1 MLYNHAK
8 FCIAGVEM
16 PVSDV
21 IQVSGGLL
29 TTKLSFV
36 LTDKEAYLASPMA
49 RSRYEDV
56 PVRLY
61 ISKPFN
67 TIPDSISDSDY
78 ITVFDGSASLTLAYN
93 PVTRQLD
100 IGVTAR
106 PGSVAALSSVLYSE
120 LSIGLLT
127 TANTAGDVA
136 VIEPEFVNEGI
147 STTVTGTGLNNMN
160 SILFLKRLVDGKK
173 ARDISRPT
181 DILDFAVHNLL
192 TYAEARTG
200 SSNETV
206 TWCSNGFTTNSGKFV
221 EDAVQSVID
230 GTADPNLF
238 LEDIILREDL
248 SVELRKVSEEMSTN
262 YWNKLIK
269 DYTSQLMQIAEGA
282 ASLIKWQDYVPAPGF
297 LDRLKR
303 LQDEAASYTL
313 AHLRRLRKYE
323 YSSTTLTYIPFN
335 DTKVSTGRSGILHAT
350 GIDLWFPADSFSTLW
365 TNQDSGAAA
374 QGSAQEIKVNK
385 NLPKQLVEAITDADI
400 KLHNSSAESGD
411 GGTRIIFGVEA
422 PNAPEML
429 VILNEYI
436 RSYLL
441 AFGMYCVKSGDGYKN
456 ILDIVFNTSESEK
469 SSILYTS
476 VMNAVISG
484 IPALLSEALANLK
497 TGGSELTNKYT
508 GLSHVVMQYWNDGS
522 TPKDEY
528 LYTQQVKCAYPGNG
542 TYSWGDVKQT
552 GRFIWNKVPG
562 SPKTDELSREVDCLG
577 TWLGLAEDAVS
588 SGVRLGLNAV
598 TTIADF
604 SKDFIPFYVLP
615 NNPSVKVDFLP
626 VKNIQKVVAE
636 IYKEL
641 QNRDLVNIEDNL
653 FKNAKPTLFDL
664 KAASK
669 MVDWSVYNRL
679 GTLGFMRLACDQKT
693 NEIERDRIFP
703 NLKLVE
709 LQELQQLIAGQATS
723 SGNGGTISLM
733 ELLQRVTSVL
743 HLGLT
748 TPLNKAYATQN
759 PVKPYAVGSRV
770 PGLMYT
776 KSVTELMLLPVTES
790 WCVPKCNVVYV
801 DKSLPVFE
809 SYDRTR
815 NTTNII
821 VKYDPPI
828 AAVPG
833 ADGTTNQ
840 AIPSQYYTFDL
851 LNPGRLIE
859 WQAVSPDNNK
869 VYSYEVSSG
878 YSTSYKAG
886 YLYDMYRTQ
895 MISVNRE
902 LALLSELCCKLARN
916 KAAEGESSKSAVESE
931 TFGFSYSELGA
942 LLSRMNV
949 SGSLD
954 TMQSVIE
961 VDGQFTKRTY
971 LGSVGKENRYNY
983 GKAEYI
989 IFNDKSNALKI
1000 SYVKNSDGLSSPP
1013 ESAPNWLNAF
1023 SAGCAQVALAFLSEH
1038 KDEVKR
1044 TVGSTD
1050 MTATRK
1056 LIENIFN
1063 SDNSAS
1069 TLENKFYGEVAV
1081 YLKGYVETIDLWN
1094 SPVSYEDSV
1103 NAVKWFGTNE
1113 DGYHRFTAFVSE
1125 MAKPENTDDAKTF
1138 LSRPWWAIYLVK
1150 TYSSVINNSW
1160 ITNVTVSSLQ
1170 KDISP
1175 NNLVKLQNELVYK
1188 GEGSQE
1194 RLTEFV
1200 GTVTDDSKLN
1210 LGVLASYG
1218 ILDTMADFVRVTMES
1233 LLKKLIFMQA
1243 YKLGY
1248 IDGLAKSL
1256 QSNPPSLPDRMTD
1269 QEFLANAIAYST
1281 EVNTGD
1287 GWELVIELV
1296 RRSYSGILKGSYQQT
1311 IVGHTEEA
1319 DNILS
1324 ESEDTRSI
1332 KVKNYF
1338 SMFNDMK
1345 DWGGAYQGSV
1355 VLGQKRR
1362 EEFLKSVLDSDGVAS
1377 GKPSR
1382 IIDCQSL
1389 LASYLLTG
1397 YSFVKYAGSRTASSG
1412 SPYVFARPYFCWY
1425 GDITVGMENKD
1436 IPKPSRAVGLIS
1448 AAKLPKSASKG
1459 NVVYE
1464 TGRSNRV
1471 IVDELDRTYSD
1482 TQALLVNIDDAESS
1496 AAKGDNEFTALFPT
1510 WPFVVWFNRG
1520 KTAAVVNM
1528 NLTTGAMT
1536 NLCNLR
1542 YITSE
1547 LVTSDKEFYY
1557 FDLSGTDQVLD
1568 KYYLGG
1574 SPSDLL
1580 GFINKMNP
1588 WTMTALDD
1596 IPDNAY
1602 IAFPIPMSKSKKPSL
1617 DYYAETVRHVTAQL
1631 LRGIEQTFGTAPILN
1646 SHLDPRREL
1655 SKIMQSAVKEYI
1667 KTNTVSTT
1675 TVETSPKD
1683 NAASEAKSE
1692 GSKPSSQEP
1701 VTSPSSGVSALVAGT
1716 ASANERDVSLAAL
1729 FPEYDPARRGNDQI
1743 ITYLEHPITK
1753 PVKSNRKTVNSYTF
1767 YKGQVGSQYLNNVA
1781 AIREEGVNLFKVH
1794 GGFDVFMIY
1803 NTPSKAQYNPYDPAH
1818 RKVRIAAPFDCVVAY
1833 GYQGNSTLMTG
1844 FGFYAI
1850 VMPLLDNYLSWNS
1863 DKIPGLLIA
1872 HLDPVLTFKLIKEE
1886 IPDGDTY
1893 SEAAGTT
1900 LSELKK
1906 SEEMKIL
1913 SSTAATGITSAF
1925 DYYFGKVRNA
1935 LGEVRSLDSKE
1946 QEKLKNY
1953 ITNLRAVSKGQF
1965 LKTMVKV
1972 KKGNAFAY
1980 MGSSGGSE
1988 GWHAHI
1994 NCRLIPITDK
2004 VRQSMASFYSNA
2016 NPGPIYQELFVSD
2029 DLLKFNALDV
2039 PVKDANGAVTG
2050 HHVPWSSMVVKR
2062 DDILTKYI
2070 YGKGF
2075 GDFDKML
2082 PDIMAKVSQAQ
2093 AGMNITFASPSV
2105 PMSSNGDSTAST
2117 VAESLAEPSPEL
2129 ITSVAASAA
2138 YQESM
2143 RRLCTVQPD
2152 PIILPYYDPYIMDG
2166 TMPGAV
2172 IYRNDLVLTKV
2183 MSYAVSVNPRGFI
2196 QSQVMFSPGISVRR
2210 MLPMYLKAL
2219 YELRTK
2225 PYSDEQKDAANNLYK
2240 SWVTLSVFPFH
2251 VLDFYN
2257 KYAYSTGMM
2266 NAQYKDMFGKESFVF
2281 DWRNVVELY
2290 INNEW
2295 HSIKTIVDGSSTE
2308 DGKVLLKTAADLN
2321 YSYIDETFR
2330 INVSKL
2336 SAGLS
2341 IEPKNEASLLLDYRS
2356 WNPENLFT
2364 ESLVKS
2370 TFFDPKGSNKVAS
2383 SYEEGKDY
2391 EAESMQKMDTAL
2403 SSVETAVTMPKTF
2416 YDWSALFKRLRK
2428 TVITPKN
2435 RFR

>member
-8 FCIAGVEM
+8 FCIAGVEV
-16 PVSDV
+16 PVSDA

-49 RSRYEDV
+49 RSRFEDV

-67 TIPDSISDSDY
+67 SIPDSIPDSDY

-93 PVTRQLD
+93 PVTMQLD

-106 PGSVAALSSVLYSE
+106 PGSVAAFSSVLYSE

-147 STTVTGTGLNNMN
+147 SATVTGTGLNNMN

-173 ARDISRPT
+173 AQDISRPT

-200 SSNETV
+200 TVNETV
-206 TWCSNGFTTNSGKFV
+206 TWCSNGFTVNSGKFV
-221 EDAVQSVID
+221 EDAVQAVAD
-230 GTADPNLF
+230 GEADSNLF
-238 LEDIILREDL
+238 LKDIILREDL
-248 SVELRKVSEEMSTN
+248 SVELRKVSDEMSTN

-269 DYTSQLMQIAEGA
+269 DYANQLMKIAEGA
-282 ASLIKWQDYVPAPGF
+282 ASLIKWQDYVPVPGF
-297 LDRLKR
+297 LDRLTR
-303 LQDEAASYTL
+303 LQDEAANYTR
-313 AHLRRLRKYE
+313 AQLRRLRKYE

-350 GIDLWFPADSFSTLW
+350 NTDLWFPAESFSTLW
-365 TNQDSGAAA
+365 TDQDPGSADKK
-374 QGSAQEIKVNK
+374 SAQEVKVNK
-385 NLPKQLVEAITDADI
+385 NIPKQLVDAIKEADVN
-400 KLHNSSAESGD
+400 LHNSSVEAGD
-411 GGTRIIFGVEA
+411 GGTKIIFGVDA
-422 PNAPEML
+422 PNAPEIL

-441 AFGMYCVKSGDGYKN
+441 TFGMYCIKSGSEYKN
-456 ILDIVFNTSESEK
+456 VLDIIFNTSESEK
-469 SSILYTS
+469 SGTIYTG
-476 VMNAVISG
+476 VMNAVVSG
-484 IPALLSEALANLK
+484 IPELLSEALTNLK
-497 TGGSELTNKYT
+497 TGGAELTRKYNNV
-508 GLSHVVMQYWNDGS
+508 SHVVMQYWNDGS

-542 TYSWGDVKQT
+542 TYSWSDVKQT
-552 GRFIWNKVPG
+552 GNFVWNKVPG
-562 SPKTDELSREVDCLG
+562 SPKTDELNLETDCPG
-577 TWLGLAEDAVS
+577 TWLGLAENAVS

-598 TTIADF
+598 TTIANF

-615 NNPSVKVDFLP
+615 NNPSVKIDFLP
-626 VKNIQKVVAE
+626 VKNIQKVVVE

-641 QNRDLVNIEDNL
+641 QNRDLVNTEDNL

-664 KAASK
+664 RAASK
-669 MVDWSVYNRL
+669 MVDWSVYNRM
-679 GTLGFMRLACDQKT
+679 GTLGFMRLAYDQKT

-709 LQELQQLIAGQATS
+709 LQELQQLVAGQATS

-748 TPLNKAYATQN
+748 TPLNKAYAIQN
-759 PVKPYAVGSRV
+759 PVKPYAVGSSV
-770 PGLMYT
+770 PGLEYT
-776 KSVTELMLLPVTES
+776 KSVTELMLLPVAES
-790 WCVPKCNVVYV
+790 WCVPRCNVMYV
-801 DKSLPVFE
+801 DKSLPVLE
-809 SYDRTR
+809 NYDRTR

-859 WQAVSPDNNK
+859 WKAVSPDNNK

-902 LALLSELCCKLARN
+902 LALLSELCCRVAQN
-916 KAAEGESSKSAVESE
+916 KTADGESSKSAAESD

-942 LLSRMNV
+942 LLSRLNV

-954 TMQSVIE
+954 GMKSAIE
-961 VDGQFTKRTY
+961 VVGRFTKRSDVFNVEQGY
-971 LGSVGKENRYNY
+971 RYISPSV
-983 GKAEYI
+983 EYA
-989 IFNDKSNALKI
+989 IFNDKSNTLKI
-1000 SYVKNSDGLSSPP
+1000 AYVKTSEGLSSPP

-1050 MTATRK
+1050 LTATRK
-1056 LIENIFN
+1056 FIENMFN

-1069 TLENKFYGEVAV
+1069 ALENKFYGEMAV

-1094 SPVSYEDSV
+1094 SSVSYEDSV
-1103 NAVKWFGTNE
+1103 NAIKWFGTNE

-1138 LSRPWWAIYLVK
+1138 LSKPWWSIYLAKV
-1150 TYSSVINNSW
+1150 YSVAGVNSSW
-1160 ITNVTVSSLQ
+1160 ITGVSVHSLQ

-1200 GTVTDDSKLN
+1200 GTVTDDSKLS

-1218 ILDTMADFVRVTMES
+1218 ILDTMADFVRITMES

-1256 QSNPPSLPDRMTD
+1256 QASPPSLPDRMTD
-1269 QEFLANAIAYST
+1269 QEFLANAIAYDIH
-1281 EVNTGD
+1281 VNTD
-1287 GWELVIELV
+1287 GWELAIDLV

-1311 IVGHTEEA
+1311 IVGSTEEA
-1319 DNILS
+1319 DSILS
-1324 ESEDTRSI
+1324 DSEDIRSI
-1332 KVKNYF
+1332 KIKNYF

-1345 DWGGAYQGSV
+1345 DWGGTYQGSEA
-1355 VLGQKRR
+1355 LQKTRR
-1362 EEFLKSVLDSDGVAS
+1362 EEFLKSVLDSDEVAS
-1377 GKPSR
+1377 GKPSK
-1382 IIDCQSL
+1382 IIRGQSL

-1397 YSFVKYAGSRTASSG
+1397 YSFVKYTGSRTTSSG
-1412 SPYVFARPYFCWY
+1412 SPYVFAKPYFCWY
-1425 GDITVGMENKD
+1425 GDITAGMENKD

-1448 AAKLPKSASKG
+1448 AARVPESVSKG
-1459 NVVYE
+1459 NIVYE
-1464 TGRSNRV
+1464 TSKSNQV
-1471 IVDELDRTYSD
+1471 TLDALDRTYRD
-1482 TQALLVNIDDAESS
+1482 LQTLLVNIDDAESS
-1496 AAKGDNEFTALFPT
+1496 AATGDNEFTALFPT
-1510 WPFVVWFNRG
+1510 WPFIVWFNHG

-1557 FDLSGTDQVLD
+1557 FDLSGNDQVLNN
-1568 KYYLGG
+1568 YYLGG
-1574 SPSDLL
+1574 SPSGLL
-1580 GFINKMNP
+1580 DFINKMNP
-1588 WTMTALDD
+1588 WPTTALD

-1602 IAFPIPMSKSKKPSL
+1602 VAFPIPMSKSGNPTL
-1617 DYYAETVRHVTAQL
+1617 NYYAETVRHVTAQL
-1631 LRGIEQTFGTAPILN
+1631 LRGIKQTFGTTPILN

-1655 SKIMQSAVKEYI
+1655 GKIMQSAVKEYI

-1675 TVETSPKD
+1675 TVKSVPKD

-1692 GSKPSSQEP
+1692 GSEPPSQEP
-1701 VTSPSSGVSALVAGT
+1701 VTSPSSGVSALMAGT
-1716 ASANERDVSLAAL
+1716 ASASERDVSLTAL

-1743 ITYLEHPITK
+1743 ITYLERPITK

-1794 GGFDVFMIY
+1794 SGFDVFMVY
-1803 NTPSKAQYNPYDPAH
+1803 NTPSKALYKPYDPAH

-1833 GYQGNSTLMTG
+1833 GYQGNDTKMTG

-1850 VMPLLDNYLSWNS
+1850 VMPLVDNYLSWNS

-1872 HLDPVLTFKLIKEE
+1872 HLDPVLTFNLIKTE

-1893 SEAAGTT
+1893 SDAKGTT
-1900 LSELKK
+1900 LYELKN
-1906 SEEMKIL
+1906 SEEMKTL
-1913 SSTAATGITSAF
+1913 SSMAATGITGAYG
-1925 DYYFGKVRNA
+1925 YYFGKVRNA
-1935 LGEVRSLDSKE
+1935 LGEARSLTPEE

-1953 ITNLRAVSKGQF
+1953 ITNLKAVSKGQF
-1965 LKTMVKV
+1965 LKTMIKV

-2004 VRQSMASFYSNA
+2004 IRQSLASFYSNA

-2029 DLLKFNALDV
+2029 ELLKFKALDV
-2039 PVKDANGAVTG
+2039 PIKDSNGAVTG
-2050 HHVPWSSMVVKR
+2050 HHVPWSSMVGKR
-2062 DDILTKYI
+2062 DDILKKYI
-2070 YGKGF
+2070 YGRGF

-2093 AGMNITFASPSV
+2093 AGMNITFAAPIV
-2105 PMSSNGDSTAST
+2105 PMSANGDATTST

-2152 PIILPYYDPYIMDG
+2152 PIILPYYDPYVVDG

-2183 MSYAVSVNPRGFI
+2183 MSYTAVVNPRGII
-2196 QSQVMFSPGISVRR
+2196 QSQIMFSPGISVRR

-2219 YELRTK
+2219 YELKTK
-2225 PYSDEQKDAANNLYK
+2225 PYPDEQKDAANNLYK
-2240 SWVTLSVFPFH
+2240 SWTTLSVFPFH
-2251 VLDFYN
+2251 ALNFYN

-2281 DWRNVVELY
+2281 DWRNVVDLR

-2295 HSIKTIVDGSSTE
+2295 YSVKTIVDGSSTE

-2330 INVSKL
+2330 INVSTL
-2336 SAGLS
+2336 STGLGM
-2341 IEPKNEASLLLDYRS
+2341 EPKNEASLLLDYRA

-2364 ESLVKS
+2364 ENLVES
-2370 TFFDPKGSNKVAS
+2370 TTFDPKGSNKVAS
-2383 SYEEGKDY
+2383 SYAEGNDY

-2403 SSVETAVTMPKTF
+2403 SSIETAITMPKTF

-2428 TVITPKN
+2428 TVITPKH
-2435 RFR
+2435 RFK